1 VKIHTDLLHIKMSN
15 LLMRGRK
22 VLRYFDDPDV
32 RTQVNIEFANF
43 TYGREGFNDVDSL
56 RDRGKMDA
64 KTWWIVHG
72 AHAPTLQKI
81 TLKLLGQ
88 PCSSSCCGMNWSTY
102 SFIYYL

>member
-1 VKIHTDLLHIKMSN
+1 MSN